1 MNYWNCYCFCSDFY
15 SFHLTNFGLI
25 LFIQTAVRD
34 NKDIAKIREVTG
46 IDNTAE
52 IAEAIQ
58 RCSNKE
64 GKYDLETVINV
75 LLGHTEMSPDPI
87 SATKVNFFSEFVY
100 SNSDSGSFVINQ
112 FEKIF
117 VN

>member
-1 MNYWNCYCFCSDFY
+1 MHF
-15 SFHLTNFGLI
+15 TNFGLI

-52 IAEAIQ
+52 ISEAIQ

-87 SATKVNFFSEFVY
+87 SATKVKFCSELVY
-100 SNSDSGSFVINQ
+100 SNSDSGSFAINQ

>member
-1 MNYWNCYCFCSDFY
+1 MDFL
-15 SFHLTNFGLI
+15 SA
-25 LFIQTAVRD
+25 QTAVRD

-75 LLGHTEMSPDPI
+75 LLGNTEMSPDPI
-87 SATKVNFFSEFVY
+87 SATKV
-100 SNSDSGSFVINQ
+100 
-112 FEKIF
+112 IF
-117 VN
+117 CPKLILKF